1 VNNYLRERRREE
13 GLCCWMLAEEPDSS
27 KPSFSTCEGRR
38 GKENMNIDHKQRKRF
53 YTNFT
58 HISSLSEEY
67 PVFGDGGG
75 AARDDLVVVLE
86 HLCPR

>member
-1 VNNYLRERRREE
+1 
-13 GLCCWMLAEEPDSS
+13 
-27 KPSFSTCEGRR
+27 
-38 GKENMNIDHKQRKRF
+38 MNIDHKQRKRF

-67 PVFGDGGG
+67 PVSGDGGG